1 MKPLFWAATTV
12 IFTLASTASYAQST
26 TPVSRAQVK
35 DEIRKLEQVG
45 YNPSSRIKDYP
56 ADIQYA
62 EDLVAKGKDASAYGS
77 VSDSN
82 SQSGEQ

>member
-1 MKPLFWAATTV
+1 MKPFFLVATTV
-12 IFTLASTASYAQST
+12 IFALASTVSCAQST
-26 TPVSRAQVK
+26 TPVPRAQVK

-56 ADIQYA
+56 ADIQCA
-62 EDLVAKGKDASAYGS
+62 EDLVAKDKDASAYGS
-77 VSDSN
+77 ASDSN